1 MVRRG
6 IRAVMEAQS
15 GWEICGEAPTGR
27 GAVEKAKQLKPDLVI
42 LDISMPELN
51 GLEATR
57 QILKAVPKVEILI
70 LTIHE
75 SEQVEREVL
84 AAGARGYILKSDDGG
99 DLVAAAESLRRHRPF
114 FTTRVTTM
122 VLDNYLRTGVRLR
135 ESEGSRTPLTP
146 REREV
151 AQLLAEGKS
160 NKEVATALGISLKTA
175 ESHRANIMRKLG
187 FHSLSDLVHY
197 AIRNNM
203 VEL

>member
-27 GAVEKAKQLKPDLVI
+27 CAVEKAKLLKPDLVI

-57 QILKAVPKVEILI
+57 QILKAVPKIEILI

-84 AAGARGYILKSDDGG
+84 AAGARGYILKSDDGR
-99 DLVAAAESLRRHRPF
+99 DLVAAVESLRRHRPF

-122 VLDNYLRTGVRLR
+122 VLENYLRNGIPMR
-135 ESEGSRTPLTP
+135 EGERSRTPLTT

-160 NKEVATALGISLKTA
+160 NKEVASALGISLKTS
-175 ESHRANIMRKLG
+175 ESHRANIMRKLN

>member
-27 GAVEKAKQLKPDLVI
+27 GAVEKAKLLKPDLVI

-84 AAGARGYILKSDDGG
+84 AAGARGYILKSDDGR
-99 DLVAAAESLRRHRPF
+99 DLVAAVESLRRHRPF

-122 VLDNYLRTGVRLR
+122 VLENYLRTGIPMR
-135 ESEGSRTPLTP
+135 EGERSRTSLTP

-160 NKEVATALGISLKTA
+160 NKEVASALGISLKTA
-175 ESHRANIMRKLG
+175 ESHRAHIMHKLS
-187 FHSLSDLVHY
+187 FHSISDLVHY